1 MADINRTFEFEQ
13 REVARLD
20 SLTRRREETRNFY
33 PAPRKLELKPGQFPI
48 GDAWFPIDTP
58 LESPEVQ
65 AAVEALALSPLRR
78 NMEYDGRA
86 ITNVEMY
93 ALNHIRATSEIVDV
107 LYHANELERFFEQWE
122 IN

>member
-1 MADINRTFEFEQ
+1 M
-13 REVARLD
+13 
-20 SLTRRREETRNFY
+20 
-33 PAPRKLELKPGQFPI
+33 
-48 GDAWFPIDTP
+48 
-58 LESPEVQ
+58 Q